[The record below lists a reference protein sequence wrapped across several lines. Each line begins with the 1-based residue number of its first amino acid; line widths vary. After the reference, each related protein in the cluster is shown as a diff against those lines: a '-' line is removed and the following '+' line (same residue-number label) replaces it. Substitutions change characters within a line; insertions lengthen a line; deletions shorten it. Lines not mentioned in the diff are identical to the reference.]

1 MVLSISCDND
11 NCDLNH
17 YPSAPYGTA
26 DDTIYGDN
34 YVRYLY
40 VCYTSS
46 YNKVVTYEIVGDCW
60 EMYVDDNYNI
70 CLLYTSPSPRD
81 GLLSRMPSSA

>member
-1 MVLSISCDND
+1 MHTVRLILLFLFVLSISCDND

-70 CLLYTSPSPRD
+70 NC
-81 GLLSRMPSSA
+81 